1 MIGILKLVLVIGL
14 LLFLIRKRWDLGLV
28 LFLGTALTAVLF
40 GQRATAFGRDVLRA
54 SAAGETLNLVGIFW
68 LVIYLGAF
76 LKMKEYFR
84 VMIDALK
91 RLVPDAR
98 LILALPPAFIGLLP
112 VFAGAMISAPI
123 IEEAGGRWGLKPAWK
138 TFFNYWFRHI
148 WEYTW
153 PLYAN
158 LIIAA
163 AVLKIPILRIS
174 LHQIPFTL
182 LAAGAGLVIL
192 FRHVPA
198 LPRESREGRKRAAAG
213 RLLYSLWPILL
224 VIVLILA
231 LRLKMLLALSLAALA
246 TQVLSRM
253 TFRERA
259 GLVLKSLD
267 WKSGILIVS
276 VMVFKKIL
284 ATSGALEAVGRAV
297 PPQGVGA
304 TILLFSAPFIIG
316 WLTGVNQAF
325 VGISFPMLVPIFGAG
340 HPDMVLVVFAY
351 VSGFVGILLSPAHLC
366 LNTTVAYFKT
376 SLRDVYRILLAPA
389 AVVWAAALLMLI
401 VFKVI
406 L

>member
-1 MIGILKLVLVIGL
+1 MAGILKVVLVIGL
-14 LLFLIRKRWDLGLV
+14 LLFLIRKKWDLGLV
-28 LFLGTALTAVLF
+28 LFLGAGLTAVLF
-40 GQRATAFGRDVLRA
+40 GLEVRAIGRDVFQA
-54 SAAGETLNLVGIFW
+54 STAGETLSLVGIFW
-68 LVIYLGAF
+68 LVIYLGTF
-76 LKMKEYFR
+76 LKTKEYFK

-112 VFAGAMISAPI
+112 VFAGAMLSAPI

-138 TFFNYWFRHI
+138 TFYNYWFRHI

-182 LAAGAGLVIL
+182 LAAGAGLVML
-192 FRHVPA
+192 FRYVPA

-213 RLLYSLWPILL
+213 RLLFSLWPILL
-224 VIVLILA
+224 VIVLIFG
-231 LRLKMLLALSLAALA
+231 LRLKMLLALGIAALA

-253 TFRERA
+253 NLRERA
-259 GLVLKSLD
+259 GLILKSLD

-284 ATSGALEAVGRAV
+284 GTSGALEAVSRAV
-297 PPQGVGA
+297 SPQGAGA
-304 TILLFSAPFIIG
+304 YILLFAAPFLIG

-325 VGISFPMLVPIFGAG
+325 VGISFPMLLPIFGAG

-366 LNTTVAYFKT
+366 LITTVAYFKT
-376 SLRDVYRILLAPA
+376 SLRDVYRILLPPA
-389 AVVWAAALLMLI
+389 AVVWAAALVML
-401 VFKVI
+401 VVAKFV

>member
-14 LLFLIRKRWDLGLV
+14 LLFLIRKKWDLGLV

-40 GQRATAFGRDVLRA
+40 GQRATDFGRDVLRA
-54 SAAGETLNLVGIFW
+54 AVSGETLSLVGIFW
-68 LVIYLGAF
+68 LVIYLGKF
-76 LKMKEYFR
+76 LGAKEYFR

-112 VFAGAMISAPI
+112 VFAGAMLSAPI

-163 AVLKIPILRIS
+163 AVLKINILKLP
-174 LHQIPFTL
+174 LHQVPFTL
-182 LAAGAGLVIL
+182 LAAGTGLFML

-224 VIVLILA
+224 VIVLIFV
-231 LRLKMLLALSLAALA
+231 LRLKMLLALGIAALA
-246 TQVLSRM
+246 TQLLSRM
-253 TFRERA
+253 SVGERVR
-259 GLVLKSLD
+259 LVFKSLD

-276 VMVFKKIL
+276 VMVFKMVL
-284 ATSGALEAVGRAV
+284 STSGALEAVGRAV
-297 PPQGVGA
+297 PPQGAGA
-304 TILLFSAPFIIG
+304 YVLLFAAPFIIG

-325 VGISFPMLVPIFGAG
+325 VGISFPMLVPIFGAAN
-340 HPDMVLVVFAY
+340 PDMVLVVFAY

-366 LNTTVAYFKT
+366 LNTTVSYFKT

-389 AVVWAAALLMLI
+389 AVVWAAALLMLLVLRV
-401 VFKVI
+401 VF
-406 L
+406 

>member
-1 MIGILKLVLVIGL
+1 MIGILKIVLVIGL
-14 LLFLIRKRWDLGLV
+14 LLFLIRKKWDLGLV
-28 LFLGTALTAVLF
+28 LFLGAALTEILF
-40 GQRATAFGRDVLRA
+40 RLDARAFSGDVLRA
-54 SAAGETLNLVGIFW
+54 STAGDTLSLVGIFW
-68 LVIYLGAF
+68 LVIYLGTF
-76 LKMKEYFR
+76 LKTKEYFK

-112 VFAGAMISAPI
+112 VFAGAMLSAPI
-123 IEEAGGRWGLKPAWK
+123 VEEAGRRWKLQAAWK

-174 LHQIPFTL
+174 LHQLPFTL
-182 LAAGAGLVIL
+182 LAAGTGLFIL
-192 FRHVPA
+192 FRHVSA
-198 LPRESREGRKRAAAG
+198 LPRESREGRKRAAAV
-213 RLLYSLWPILL
+213 RLLFSLWPILL
-224 VIVLILA
+224 VIVLIFG
-231 LRLKMLLALSLAALA
+231 LRLKMLLALGIAALA
-246 TQVLSRM
+246 TQALSRM
-253 TFRERA
+253 NLRERA

-276 VMVFKKIL
+276 VMVFKQIL
-284 ATSGALEAVGRAV
+284 GTSGALEAVGRAIS
-297 PPQGVGA
+297 PQGAGA
-304 TILLFSAPFIIG
+304 YVLLFAAPFIIG

-325 VGISFPMLVPIFGAG
+325 VGISFPMLVPIFGTG
-340 HPDMVLVVFAY
+340 NPDMVLVVFAY

-366 LNTTVAYFKT
+366 LNTTIAYFKT

-389 AVVWAAALLMLI
+389 AVVWAAALLTL
-401 VFKVI
+401 VVAKFV